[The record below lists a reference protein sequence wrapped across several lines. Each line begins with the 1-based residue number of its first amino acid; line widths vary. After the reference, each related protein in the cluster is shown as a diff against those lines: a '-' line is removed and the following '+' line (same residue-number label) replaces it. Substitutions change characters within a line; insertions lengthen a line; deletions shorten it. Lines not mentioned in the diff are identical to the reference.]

1 MAFDA
6 TTAFGTS
13 PRWELYRVLSEP
25 VRLRLLA
32 LAAEEELGIGELA
45 ELLGESQ
52 PNVSRHTTP
61 LKTVGLVSVRREGTR
76 AFVRLTDAA
85 LSDPVV
91 VDALE
96 SGRALVRADGSLARI
111 AEIVRERDASGRE
124 FFARPGNVDG
134 TTDLEQSM
142 LAYVA
147 TLSTLLPS
155 RALAVDAGTGDG
167 ALLDVLAPA
176 FERVVAIDRS
186 PARLAVAEKRVAT
199 RGYRNVE
206 LVSGEL
212 DDKNVTSRLAGKAD
226 VVFAARILHHAPKPV
241 EMVEKLARF
250 CRAPSP
256 EAGVGGALLVL
267 DYASHDDESM
277 RAEADVWLGFEP
289 QELLGFA
296 KAAGLV
302 GAKVTP
308 VGAPFRGRGKDAHL
322 PWQIL
327 VARAGDGPT
336 TRLSPGRKPS
346 KLSKKD

>member
-1 MAFDA
+1 MALDVS
-6 TTAFGTS
+6 TPFGTQ

-52 PNVSRHTTP
+52 PNVSRHTAP
-61 LKTVGLVSVRREGTR
+61 LKAVGLVSIRREGTR
-76 AFVRLTDAA
+76 AFVRLSAA
-85 LSDPVV
+85 AHSDPVV

-96 SGRALVRADGSLARI
+96 SGRALVSADGSLARI
-111 AEIVRERDASGRE
+111 AEVVRERDASGRE
-124 FFARPGNVDG
+124 FFARPASSEGN
-134 TTDLEQSM
+134 TELEEAA

-167 ALLDVLAPA
+167 ALLDILAPA
-176 FERVVAIDRS
+176 FDRVVAIDRS
-186 PARLAVAEKRVAT
+186 PARLELAQRRVAS

-212 DDKNVTSRLAGKAD
+212 DDRQVTSRLAGKAD
-226 VVFAARILHHAPKPV
+226 VVFAARILHHAPKPR
-241 EMVEKLARF
+241 EMVEKLAHL
-250 CRAPSP
+250 CRATTDDAP
-256 EAGVGGALLVL
+256 GGALLVL
-267 DYASHDDESM
+267 DYAAHDDETM
-277 RAEADVWLGFEP
+277 RNQADVWLGFEP

-296 KAAGLV
+296 KSAGLV

-308 VGAPFRGRGKDAHL
+308 VGAPFRGHGKDAHL

-327 VARAGDGPT
+327 VARRGNAPPN
-336 TRLSPGRKPS
+336 RLTPGRKTL
-346 KLSKKD
+346 KLNKKD